1 MNLFE
6 EWRIIKR
13 ISKFLVFSIAG
24 TLLGLLGYKI
34 VFSGE
39 VSFGLGVSILIGNLI
54 GALLDI
60 KLRGE

>member
-34 VFSGE
+34 FFSGE

-54 GALLDI
+54 GAFIGYKI
-60 KLRGE
+60 KR